1 MGIVLKGTRRLVLW
15 LLFGGIL
22 ALGWCAP
29 LGAEVPAGMPPGLA
43 ALIDEAL
50 KANPD
55 IRQRSELAAAAK
67 ETIRSAKALDD
78 PDLLISL
85 KDLPVDTW
93 KFNQDG
99 MTQKMVML
107 SQKIPFPGKRQTR
120 SEVAASQAQADTF
133 LFEDKVKE
141 VRAKVIQSYWDLS
154 LAGAAFGITR
164 KNKELW
170 EQAVQVAEARYGAG
184 QGLQA
189 DVLQA
194 QVELGSYLDRQLQWQ
209 QRRESAQ
216 AELNALRSQPP
227 QTPVP
232 PPAPLKLRSAALK
245 LDELLEMAKDNP
257 RLQALNAGIDKQGK
271 SVSLAK
277 KDYFPDFTFQAAYG
291 FRENLGDLRRP
302 DMFTGSLMVNLPI
315 WHAAKIKPR
324 IREEQ
329 ARENAA
335 KGAYDAAFNQ
345 VQAAVKD
352 RHAKLQRLSQQ
363 SALYAQGI
371 IPQARQAA
379 EAALAAYQAGPLD
392 FARLTQNFIALY
404 AAELQLQEYLKDF
417 ENTWAE
423 LEWLVGRDL
432 PRVGATP

>member
-1 MGIVLKGTRRLVLW
+1 MGIFLETTRRLMLW
-15 LLFGGIL
+15 FLLGGIISG
-22 ALGWCAP
+22 GWCGP
-29 LGAEVPAGMPPGLA
+29 LGAEASGGMPPGLA
-43 ALIDEAL
+43 ALIEESL

-55 IRQRSELAAAAK
+55 IRQMSEVAAASK
-67 ETIRSAKALDD
+67 ETIRSSKALDD

-85 KDLPVDTW
+85 KDISTGTW
-93 KFNQDG
+93 KFNEDG

-107 SQKIPFPGKRQTR
+107 SQKIPFPGKRQSR

-154 LAGAAFGITR
+154 LAGAAFDITR

-170 EQAVQVAEARYGAG
+170 EQAVQVAESRYATG

-194 QVELGSYLDRQLQWQ
+194 QVELGNYLDRQFQWL

-216 AELNALRSQPP
+216 AELNALRSKPP

-232 PPAPLKLRSAALK
+232 PPAPLKLRPGLVK
-245 LDELLEMAKDNP
+245 LDELLELAKDNP
-257 RLQALNAGIDKQGK
+257 RLQALNAGIEKQGK
-271 SVSLAK
+271 SVILAK

-302 DMFTGSLMVNLPI
+302 DMFTGTVMVNLPI

-329 ARENAA
+329 AKENAA
-335 KGAYDAAFNQ
+335 KGAYEAAWNQ

-352 RHAKLQRLSQQ
+352 RQAKLLRLSQQ
-363 SALYAQGI
+363 STLYEQGI

-379 EAALAAYQAGPLD
+379 ETALAAYGVGALD

-432 PRVGATP
+432 PRGGAGP